1 MHHLFARRTPA
12 RSLHVLLRDSNPE
25 ETNEMKLHSG
35 MTEVEFIKAIDES
48 FYFDTDGEHEVAA
61 QVGCS
66 ISDNAAL
73 MIGYELA
80 IGASHASPEANSRIL
95 DIFAKD
101 RPTPVILAAI
111 PVIRSLLQSEPA
123 AKEDT
128 LRLLSACREHSNA
141 WCGLGIVLCADVSLE
156 KECEQIM
163 EGWRRE
169 GPTNKER

>member
-1 MHHLFARRTPA
+1 
-12 RSLHVLLRDSNPE
+12 
-25 ETNEMKLHSG
+25 MKLHSG

-48 FYFDTDGEHEVAA
+48 FYFATDGEYEEAA
-61 QVGCS
+61 HVGCS

-80 IGASHASPEANSRIL
+80 IGASHASPEANLRIL
-95 DIFAKD
+95 EIFAQD

-123 AKEDT
+123 DKEDT
-128 LRLLSACREHSNA
+128 LQLLAACREHSNA
-141 WCGLGIVLCADVSLE
+141 WCGLGIVLSADVTLE

-163 EGWRRE
+163 KGWRGEDPADRE
-169 GPTNKER
+169 S